1 MPHDALRAALTAV
14 ADAKRVAADLELRRE
29 SLSRDRER
37 AKDELDEAKAQ
48 KIRVSGALA
57 LGEVT
62 EATFK
67 HAKQAFEDAETRF
80 EGLTQALKTVDERHR
95 TALEDIAKAERRAI
109 ELAAPIAAS
118 LAKERLERVHKLA
131 DELGRAA
138 SEWSKLDNLSRH
150 NSGFTTGEIQAT
162 TLGIRDILARHRV
175 ESTHVYVRHLEAR
188 DELTASELEAML

>member
-29 SLSRDRER
+29 SLSRDRDR
-37 AKDELDEAKAQ
+37 AKDELDDAKAQ

-138 SEWSKLDNLSRH
+138 SEWSKLDNLSRR